1 MNFFNNDW
9 QIYRLMPT
17 YCGNKE
23 FLQSVG
29 LKIQSVNNSNILDKL
44 VSKIV
49 LRFESKEK
57 VDENVL
63 EYPPREP

>member
-1 MNFFNNDW
+1 
-9 QIYRLMPT
+9 MPT

-23 FLQSVG
+23 FLQSVE

>member
-1 MNFFNNDW
+1 
-9 QIYRLMPT
+9 MPT

-44 VSKIV
+44 VLKIV
-49 LRFESKEK
+49 LHFESKEN